1 MIHFAICDDEPAQVQ
16 FLSQLVTN
24 WCAGRGEVC
33 QIASF
38 SSAEALLFAWEE
50 APLAD
55 ILLLDILMGQ
65 MNGMELARKL
75 RQKQARLQILFI
87 TGTPDFVFSG
97 YDVEAVSY
105 LMKPVRPERWIA
117 AWPLLAPA
125 CPGRVRKSWWKSETS
140 AAGYPWQKFS
150 IWRALVTPPC
160 STLPRETWR
169 AGRASSPG
177 RTVFQT
183 ASSVSIAP
191 ISSPWT
197 TWPPSPKPR
206 WSWIPASASPFPGG
220 NGRLS
225 TAPAWTDSG
234 VPSWA
239 AHLCFGREVSSNG
252 IPVLLVSLPG
262 PVWLRHSYH
271 GKLVKGVA
279 KDLTTALLGLLFLTA
294 SAFWVCPPWAGAL

>member
-33 QIASF
+33 QITCY

-105 LMKPVRPERWIA
+105 LMKPVRPEALDRC
-117 AWPLLAPA
+117 LSLACA
-125 CPGRVRKSWWKSETS
+125 
-140 AAGYPWQKFS
+140 
-150 IWRALVTPPC
+150 
-160 STLPRETWR
+160 
-169 AGRASSPG
+169 
-177 RTVFQT
+177 
-183 ASSVSIAP
+183 
-191 ISSPWT
+191 
-197 TWPPSPKPR
+197 
-206 WSWIPASASPFPGG
+206 
-220 NGRLS
+220 RLS
-225 TAPAWTDSG
+225 RQSPEVLVEVGDLCRRVPLAEILYLESFGHTTVLHTAQGDLESRKGIQSWEDCLPDSFFRLHRSYLISLDHVAAITKTAVELDSG
-234 VPSWA
+234 IRLP
-239 AHLCFGREVSSNG
+239 
-252 IPVLLVSLPG
+252 IPRGKWEAVNRACLDRFRSTQLGG
-262 PVWLRHSYH
+262 PP
-271 GKLVKGVA
+271 
-279 KDLTTALLGLLFLTA
+279 LFR
-294 SAFWVCPPWAGAL
+294 